1 MLLNRRILIT
11 LLIVLGLFITM
22 GCNISATTTPKSPYY
37 YYAVGGEVEVPEVAT
52 PSILLVL
59 AGVAAVIALTLLI
72 RRK

>member
-1 MLLNRRILIT
+1 
-11 LLIVLGLFITM
+11 M
-22 GCNISATTTPKSPYY
+22 GCNISATATPKSPYY